1 MRAVLQRVLNASVE
15 VDGAPVA
22 SIGRGLLVLAG
33 LHESDTDTDMEFIAG
48 KILGARIFNDAGG
61 VMNLSVAETGG
72 EVLLV
77 SQFTLYGDL
86 RKGKRPSYSSAMKP
100 DTAREAFARFVEL
113 FRSMHEKTCAGVFGA
128 DMKVSLV
135 NDGPVT
141 ILVDS
146 SRQF

>member
-1 MRAVLQRVLNASVE
+1 MRAVLQRVLSAAVE

-33 LHESDTDTDMEFIAG
+33 LHESDTDQDMEFIAG

-61 VMNLSVAETGG
+61 VMNLSVAETDG

-100 DTAREAFARFVEL
+100 EAAREAFARFAGL
-113 FRSMHEKTCAGVFGA
+113 LKNMHAKTQTGVFGA
-128 DMKVSLV
+128 DMKVTLV

-146 SRQF
+146 SRLF

>member
-1 MRAVLQRVLNASVE
+1 MRAVIQRVLSASVE
-15 VDGAPVA
+15 TGDAEVA
-22 SIGRGLLVLAG
+22 SIGRGILVLAG
-33 LHESDTDTDMEFIAG
+33 LGTGDTADDMEYMARKVI
-48 KILGARIFNDAGG
+48 GARIFNDDAG
-61 VMNLSVAETGG
+61 VMNLSVADVRG

-86 RKGKRPSYSSAMKP
+86 RRGMRPSYSTAMRP
-100 DTAREAFARFVEL
+100 DEARDAFERFVGL
-113 FRSMHEKTCAGVFGA
+113 FRSLHGDTKAGVFGA

-146 SRQF
+146 SRLF

>member
-1 MRAVLQRVLNASVE
+1 MRAVLQRVQSASVE

-33 LHESDTDTDMEFIAG
+33 LHESDTDRDMEFIAG
-48 KILGARIFNDAGG
+48 KIYGARIFNDAEG
-61 VMNLSVAETGG
+61 VMNLSVTETGG

-100 DTAREAFARFVEL
+100 DAARGAFERFVVL
-113 FRSMHEKTCAGVFGA
+113 CKAIHAKTRAGVFGA
-128 DMKVSLV
+128 DMKVTLV

-146 SRQF
+146 SRLF

>member
-1 MRAVLQRVLNASVE
+1 MRAVLQRVLNATVE

-33 LHESDTDTDMEFIAG
+33 LHESDTDQDMEFIAG
-48 KILGARIFNDAGG
+48 KILGARVFNDADG
-61 VMNLSVAETGG
+61 VMNLSVADTDG

-100 DTAREAFARFVEL
+100 ETAREAFGRFVRL
-113 FRSMHEKTCAGVFGA
+113 CTRMHAKTQAGVFGA
-128 DMKVSLV
+128 DMKVTLV

-146 SRQF
+146 SRLF

>member
-1 MRAVLQRVLNASVE
+1 MRAVIQRVLSASVKTG
-15 VDGAPVA
+15 GAEIA

-33 LHESDTDTDMEFIAG
+33 LGTGDTAGEMEYIAR
-48 KILGARIFNDAGG
+48 KVIGARIFNDEAG
-61 VMNLSVAETGG
+61 VMNLSVADVGG

-86 RKGKRPSYSSAMKP
+86 RRGMRPSYSTAMRP
-100 DTAREAFARFVEL
+100 DEARDAFERFVGI
-113 FRSMHEKTCAGVFGA
+113 FRFIHGDTKAGVFGA

-141 ILVDS
+141 ILIDS
-146 SRQF
+146 SRLF

>member
-1 MRAVLQRVLNASVE
+1 MRAVLQRVLSASVE
-15 VDGAPVA
+15 VDGTVVA
-22 SIGRGLLVLAG
+22 SIGKGLMVLAG
-33 LHESDTDTDMEFIAG
+33 LHESDTDRDMDYIAG
-48 KILGARIFNDAGG
+48 KIIGARIFDDAAG

-100 DTAREAFARFVEL
+100 EPAREAFSRFVSKCTSL
-113 FRSMHEKTCAGVFGA
+113 HPATRAGIFQA

-146 SRQF
+146 GRQF